1 MTLFSLG
8 EIRNAS
14 VWSIYRMRDQIDM
27 NPVYQRES
35 DIWTPEKRQLLIDT
49 IINGFDVPKIYMH
62 KFTEPQPAN
71 GTRYEFAVI
80 DGKQRLSTMWSFI
93 QGRFALPSDFSY
105 VKDDSLKLAGLTYGD
120 IARDFPDIKA
130 DFDSYKIDVVTIE
143 TNETELIE
151 DMFSRLN
158 EAMPLNAAEKRNA
171 RPGPLPAAVRSLAAK
186 GLFSAKLPFS
196 NRRYRHLDLAAKMLL
211 LVSRDT
217 IGDTKKAYIDRFFEK
232 HANSSPHAI
241 ADIVSKATAVADAME
256 SVFIDKDPLLRSAG
270 MVILYFLVFERAIAK
285 NIQSSVTRPV
295 LMEFEEQRRGN
306 REKAEANLAEADY
319 SLIEFDRYTQSPND
333 GIALRYRLGVMDRL
347 VFEGRLGFDHLDFG
361 NLELDIPG
369 GLILGN

>member
-1 MTLFSLG
+1 
-8 EIRNAS
+8 
-14 VWSIYRMRDQIDM
+14 
-27 NPVYQRES
+27 
-35 DIWTPEKRQLLIDT
+35 
-49 IINGFDVPKIYMH
+49 
-62 KFTEPQPAN
+62 
-71 GTRYEFAVI
+71 
-80 DGKQRLSTMWSFI
+80 
-93 QGRFALPSDFSY
+93 
-105 VKDDSLKLAGLTYGD
+105 
-120 IARDFPDIKA
+120 
-130 DFDSYKIDVVTIE
+130 
-143 TNETELIE
+143 
-151 DMFSRLN
+151 
-158 EAMPLNAAEKRNA
+158 
-171 RPGPLPAAVRSLAAK
+171 
-186 GLFSAKLPFS
+186 
-196 NRRYRHLDLAAKMLL
+196 MLL

-232 HANSSPHAI
+232 HANSSPQAI

-270 MVILYFLVFERAIAK
+270 MVILYFLVFERAIAR